1 MEKRDIKQKIN
12 ERLEK
17 ELKIAGR
24 IQKYIYEKSGYYEFG
39 KAHYY
44 DFPGKEI
51 VIAADW
57 NSLPDKLYNYIDN
70 ELEFVHP
77 TFLDEIATC
86 SHCGKIVSTV
96 PDSAFWE
103 PNYIIDDEYGELI
116 CRECIEENPDLLI
129 DICKNRIDKAVPSWG
144 YDIIKKAGFSCIDSE
159 GGSCKYFNNGFHY
172 GNDTPEEILEEFA
185 EEFGF
190 ELGEKFDYVWFI
202 NSADCF
208 QVKFSLWIREK

>member
-1 MEKRDIKQKIN
+1 MEERVEKEIN

-51 VIAADW
+51 VIAANW
-57 NSLPDKLYNYIDN
+57 NNLPDKLYDYIDN
-70 ELEFVHP
+70 ELEFIYP
-77 TFLDEIATC
+77 TYLDEIATC

-103 PNYIIDDEYGELI
+103 ANFIIDDECGELI
-116 CRECIEENPDLLI
+116 CRECIEENPNLLI
-129 DICKNRIDKAVPSWG
+129 DICKNRTDKAVPSWG
-144 YDIIKKAGFSCIDSE
+144 YSLIKKAGFSCIDS
-159 GGSCKYFNNGFHY
+159 
-172 GNDTPEEILEEFA
+172 
-185 EEFGF
+185 
-190 ELGEKFDYVWFI
+190 GEKFDYVWLI
-202 NSADCF
+202 NNADCF
-208 QVKFSLWIREK
+208 QVKFSLWVREKDKDE